1 MVDVWEMMPSPDNQQ
16 VRTKIPKR
24 HIMVAAINPRTQLV
38 SIHFPGFTHAVIGKD
53 RQTYASFAQEI
64 AQIIESQLTL
74 KLQPFRLKP
83 VTDILLEDKEQG
95 VVDLRRTLRFKRGGK
110 MELDSESDED
120 AASALAQGLANTG
133 IKISAEAIRS
143 AFRSS
148 EAQSV
153 VLLWQKQ
160 QIITR
165 ASMRGL
171 FPEILFVWNEAEPT
185 LSLIDDILARLSR
198 ARTYIGS
205 DGIRDAREYISKAP
219 VGEVLRPYWIEQRF
233 AITRDQALQLL
244 LEMSASGLCRVKFRI
259 KLEDHR
265 YSGLNPWVSS
275 ISEIPLAL
283 IDDEGH
289 PIESRRPEHIEV
301 AFQRIEKEE
310 KDPDGLVT
318 ADENSL
324 RGHE

>member
-1 MVDVWEMMPSPDNQQ
+1 LCQFTFRD
-16 VRTKIPKR
+16 
-24 HIMVAAINPRTQLV
+24 
-38 SIHFPGFTHAVIGKD
+38 FTHAVIGKD